1 MIAVLT
7 ILFSLVEF
15 FEDWSVL
22 ELTPAEIAFNLL
34 VAFALSL
41 WVLFIYKLSYQ
52 TTVYNKSF
60 SMTLPIS
67 ALVTCM
73 VIMAVASNVVLS
85 LGMVGALSIVRFRTA
100 IKNPLDTI
108 FMFWTIGIGITV
120 GAGSGLLAVIGSA
133 VVGLAILLVQAL
145 EIFTTPYILIVRIE
159 GAFDEDALLA
169 EAKKIYSRFAV
180 RNKSVQ
186 KDKAEF
192 TFEVRGQK
200 DLTKKIEPLKNL
212 AGVQSVMLLSYR
224 GDYVV

>member
-1 MIAVLT
+1 MMMMPLFLT
-7 ILFSLVEF
+7 SILDFLE
-15 FEDWSVL
+15 EWSNL
-22 ELTPAEIAFNLL
+22 ELTPGEVAFNLL

-41 WVLFIYKLSYQ
+41 WVLLIYKLSYQ

-100 IKNPLDTI
+100 VKNPLDTI

-133 VVGLAILLVQAL
+133 VVGLAILFVQAL

-159 GAFDEDALLA
+159 GPFDEDGLLA
-169 EAKKIYSRFAV
+169 ETKKIYARFAV

-186 KDKAEF
+186 KDRAEF
-192 TFEVRGQK
+192 TFEVRGTREIGK
-200 DLTKKIEPLKNL
+200 RIEPLKTL
-212 AGVQSVMLLSYR
+212 PGVQSVMLLSYR
-224 GDYVV
+224 GDYVI

>member
-1 MIAVLT
+1 MHVT
-7 ILFSLVEF
+7 LFSLVEF
-15 FEDWSVL
+15 FQDWSVL

-34 VAFALSL
+34 VALALSL

-73 VIMAVASNVVLS
+73 VIMAVSSNVVLS

-133 VVGLAILLVQAL
+133 VIGASILLVQAL

-159 GAFDEDALLA
+159 GAFDEDLLLA
-169 EAKKIYSRFAV
+169 EAKKIYSRYAV

-200 DLTKKIEPLKNL
+200 DISKKIEPLKTL
-212 AGVQSVMLLSYR
+212 PGVQSVMLLSYR

>member
-1 MIAVLT
+1 MM
-7 ILFSLVEF
+7 LFTLQEF

-22 ELTPAEIAFNLL
+22 ELTPGEIAFNLL

-60 SMTLPIS
+60 SMTLPVS
-67 ALVTCM
+67 ALITTM
-73 VIMAVASNVVLS
+73 VIMAVSSNVVLS

-120 GAGSGLLAVIGSA
+120 GAGSGLLAVLGSA
-133 VVGLAILLVQAL
+133 VVGLAIMLVQAL

-159 GAFDEDALLA
+159 GPFDEDLLLA
-169 EAKKIYSRFAV
+169 EAKRIYPRFV
-180 RNKSVQ
+180 LRNKSVQ

-200 DLTKKIEPLKNL
+200 DIGKKIDPIKTLP
-212 AGVQSVMLLSYR
+212 GVQSVMLLSYR

>member
-1 MIAVLT
+1 MPMM
-7 ILFSLVEF
+7 LFTLQEF

-22 ELTPAEIAFNLL
+22 ELTPGEIAFNLL

-60 SMTLPIS
+60 SMTLPVS
-67 ALVTCM
+67 ALITTM
-73 VIMAVASNVVLS
+73 VIMAVSSNVVLS

-120 GAGSGLLAVIGSA
+120 GAGSGLLAVLGSA
-133 VVGLAILLVQAL
+133 VVGLAIMLVQAL

-159 GAFDEDALLA
+159 GPFDEDLLLA
-169 EAKKIYSRFAV
+169 EAKRIYPRFV
-180 RNKSVQ
+180 LRNKSVQ

-200 DLTKKIEPLKNL
+200 DIGKKIDPIKTLP
-212 AGVQSVMLLSYR
+212 GVQSVMLLSYR

>member
-1 MIAVLT
+1 MNTTFLSVIT
-7 ILFSLVEF
+7 DF
-15 FEDWSVL
+15 FENWQNL
-22 ELTPAEIAFNLL
+22 ELSATEIILNLL
-34 VAFALSL
+34 IALALSL
-41 WVLFIYKLSYQ
+41 WVLLIYKLSYQ

-73 VIMAVASNVVLS
+73 VIMAVASNIILS

-120 GAGSGLLAVIGSA
+120 GAASGLLAVIGSA
-133 VVGLAILLVQAL
+133 VIGLSILLVQAL

-159 GAFDEDALLA
+159 GAFDEDALMA
-169 EAKKIYSRFAV
+169 EAKKIYPQYAV
-180 RNKSVQ
+180 RNKSIQ
-186 KDKAEF
+186 KEKAEF
-192 TFEVRGQK
+192 TFEVRGKK
-200 DLTKKIEPLKNL
+200 DISKKIEPLKQL